1 MTPPDPIQPAFDALD
16 VCTRALGDLDAM
28 CCEPGRSPRMAE
40 LGATLDAAR
49 GELRTVAADAG
60 SGTAAAMETLED
72 AGAQIGRLQVGC
84 CAPSRLP
91 LYNEILES
99 LMTAQRTLTSVAN
112 S

>member
-1 MTPPDPIQPAFDALD
+1 MTPTDLIQPAFDALD
-16 VCTRALGDLDAM
+16 VCTRALGELDVM

-49 GELRTVAADAG
+49 VELRTVAAATG
-60 SGTAAAMETLED
+60 NGAAVAIGTLED

-91 LYNEILES
+91 LYNEILEN
-99 LMTAQRTLTSVAN
+99 LMKAQRALTSVAN